1 MFYTLCP
8 DGQPETPY
16 RSLDAAILVSK
27 TIGPFTVWYGEILV
41 CLWTPLA
48 GLIYTDEWKR
58 RMELNQRQFE
68 RVAG

>member
-1 MFYTLCP
+1 MYRLVP
-8 DGQPETPY
+8 DNHPATPY
-16 RSLDAAILVSK
+16 HSLDAAILVGK